1 MWSMTAANK
10 LANQCLRYY
19 CMKHANSVLFMQQE
33 AAHLQVATANIKR
46 KSLMKQSNK
55 VQRDYSSSQ
64 MNLSEIKSS
73 SACAAATM

>member
-1 MWSMTAANK
+1 
-10 LANQCLRYY
+10 
-19 CMKHANSVLFMQQE
+19 MQQE